1 MPDYLQLMRD
11 KEPRALVLFGWWL
24 TLANLAPKGWWTGKR
39 VRKTIGAMVRAIQA
53 QPVGDGGFAERVL
66 GSTLR
71 IVDVVDREGKEA
83 AAKVVFDDWPGVSW
97 EEGPGRAQAWEYGQ
111 LVDLGNLGDLG
122 DLDGGLGM
130 DAAVG
135 IDLQELGI
143 SV

>member
-1 MPDYLQLMRD
+1 MY
-11 KEPRALVLFGWWL
+11 
-24 TLANLAPKGWWTGKR
+24 KR
-39 VRKTIGAMVRAIQA
+39 Q
-53 QPVGDGGFAERVL
+53 
-66 GSTLR
+66 
-71 IVDVVDREGKEA
+71 
-83 AAKVVFDDWPGVSW
+83 
-97 EEGPGRAQAWEYGQ
+97 GRAQAWEYDQ